1 MNTTVAA
8 HHEPWSKRPLF
19 APRQLLDADRLNA
32 ALDDELERQRVLN
45 LALHGW
51 GVVFGFGVELRELG
65 RDGQPPRKRLLVG
78 CGVALDPFGR
88 MLRTDDRLL
97 SLADV
102 EGSPPKA
109 SGRYTLVA
117 HHAERL
123 DPPDHDSCGS
133 ASPQW
138 REYGVVY
145 TLRHGCEPPGDGCP
159 PLPDDECLS
168 RTDYVRRRIGSA
180 REKQPGLSK
189 DLEHACERPGSLQAT
204 RCGSW
209 CYDKDA
215 GVPIACVEIRDLR
228 ERVEKDGADPGGDTA
243 KTKGDGWPE
252 SDARCLVIDRVCTDE
267 CSPVPHVYRNPL
279 LLELLNCCDVALPR
293 VERVSWPGWA
303 GSGGVSWDEF
313 STRIQV
319 VDEGRAADG
328 LAIWFTRPVRAN
340 TLTTASVLLTALTQ
354 EELADYWTSSRVP
367 IEVRPLEPVG
377 ELARGVQLVADREWL
392 AAEVTGRRSSL
403 TDGFRLEITL
413 RGQLLRD
420 DCGHM
425 LDAVPTDLDCTR
437 CQRRPGDDLIW
448 AFEVGERDARYD
460 SGGAPDKNESTRQG
474 ES

>member
-19 APRQLLDADRLNA
+19 APRQLLDANRLNA

-51 GVVFGFGVELRELG
+51 GVVLGFGVELREVG
-65 RDGQPPRKRLLVG
+65 RDGQRPRNHLLVG

-88 MLRTDDRLL
+88 MLRTDDRCL

-102 EGSPPKA
+102 EGAAPKA
-109 SGRYTLVA
+109 GGRYTLVA

-133 ASPQW
+133 TGPQW
-138 REYGVVY
+138 REYDVVY
-145 TLRHGCEPPGDGCP
+145 TLEDGCEPPGDGCP
-159 PLPDDECLS
+159 ALPDDECLS

-180 REKQPGLSK
+180 RGKPGRSD
-189 DLEHACERPGSLQAT
+189 DLEQACERPGSLRAT

-209 CYDKDA
+209 CYDPA
-215 GVPIACVEIRDLR
+215 VGVPIACVDLR
-228 ERVEKDGADPGGDTA
+228 ERPVKTDATRDADHAGARGSGRSEPDT
-243 KTKGDGWPE
+243 
-252 SDARCLVIDRVCTDE
+252 RCLVIEKVCTDE

-293 VERVSWPGWA
+293 VDRVSWTGWTGPA
-303 GSGGVSWDEF
+303 GGVSWDEF
-313 STRIQV
+313 SIRIQV
-319 VDEGRAADG
+319 VDESRAEDG
-328 LAIWFTRPVRAN
+328 LAVWFTRPVRAD

-354 EELADYWTSSRVP
+354 EKLADYWTSGRVP
-367 IEVRPLEPVG
+367 VEVRPLGLVG
-377 ELARGVQLVADREWL
+377 ELARGVQLVPDSDWL

-403 TDGFRLEITL
+403 TGGFRLEITL

-420 DCGHM
+420 GCGHM
-425 LDAVPTDLDCTR
+425 LDAVPADVDCTR

-460 SGGAPDKNESTRQG
+460 SGGAPDQNESTRQG
-474 ES
+474 ESR

>member
-32 ALDDELERQRVLN
+32 ALDDELERQRILN

-51 GVVFGFGVELRELG
+51 GVVHGFGVELRELG
-65 RDGQPPRKRLLVG
+65 RDGQPPRHCLFVG

-88 MLRTDDRLL
+88 MLRTDNRW
-97 SLADV
+97 LALNDV

-109 SGRYTLVA
+109 GGRYTLVA

-123 DPPDHDSCGS
+123 DPPDRDSCSSTG
-133 ASPQW
+133 PQW
-138 REYGVVY
+138 REYDVVY
-145 TLRHGCEPPGDGCP
+145 TLRHGCEPPDDGCP
-159 PLPDDECLS
+159 PLPEGECLT

-180 REKQPGLSK
+180 QGMPGRAE
-189 DLEHACERPGSLQAT
+189 DLENACERPGSLRAT
-204 RCGSW
+204 RCGTW
-209 CYDKDA
+209 CYDPDA
-215 GVPIACVEIRDLR
+215 GVPVACLEIR
-228 ERVEKDGADPGGDTA
+228 ERTVVTDTTPDADHAKARGG
-243 KTKGDGWPE
+243 GPSE
-252 SDARCLVIDRVCTDE
+252 PDARCLVIEKVCTDE

-279 LLELLNCCDVALPR
+279 LLELLDCCDVALPR

-303 GSGGVSWDEF
+303 GSGGASWGEF

-328 LAIWFTRPVRAN
+328 LAIWFTRPVRAD
-340 TLTTASVLLTALTQ
+340 TLTTASVLLTVLTQ
-354 EELADYWTSSRVP
+354 EELADYWTSGRVP

-425 LDAVPTDLDCTR
+425 LDAVPTDLDCAR

-448 AFEVGERDARYD
+448 AFDVGRRDARYNA
-460 SGGAPDKNESTRQG
+460 GGAPDKNESTRQG